1 MARQALGKGLKA
13 LINTDEYTGQDVQE
27 VDLAEI
33 IPNPYQ
39 PRREFDREKL
49 EELAQSIKE
58 HGVIQPLIVRRE
70 EDGQYVLIAGER
82 RFRASQLAGLVRVP
96 VIVRDLD
103 ENQMI
108 QWALVENIQREDLN
122 PIEEALAYQRLATEF
137 AMTQEEIAQV
147 VGKSR
152 PAIANTLRLLTLPQ
166 EIQDAVSRGTIS
178 MGHARCLVGLAEGAQ
193 RQILQ
198 KIITQGWNV
207 RQTEEACDNLKQVQ
221 TPAEKKGQAKT
232 RVANPYLQAAEDDLR
247 RILGTKVSIDYQKS
261 GKGKI
266 EIAFFSE
273 DELNR
278 LLDLISGR

>member
-58 HGVIQPLIVRRE
+58 HGVIQPLIIRRE

>member
-13 LINTDEYTGQDVQE
+13 LINTDEYAGQDVQE

-58 HGVIQPLIVRRE
+58 HGIIQPLIVRRE
-70 EDGQYVLIAGER
+70 GEGQYVLVAGKR
-82 RFRASQLAGLVRVP
+82 GFRASQLAGLVRAP

-137 AMTQEEIAQV
+137 EMTQEEIAQV

>member
-232 RVANPYLQAAEDDLR
+232 RVADPYLQAAEDDLR